1 MKEATI
7 TRAAAAGAADAA
19 QQALAGI
26 MERLHPRLRREFPA
40 LERNIAGGRRLYL
53 NNAGGTIVCERSA
66 RMMARTALFANPQD
80 GAITLGERATA
91 ELHEAARSAVADF
104 LNAPAT
110 AEIAFHQSASH
121 ALFNLAVALRHHLVR
136 GDNIVVT
143 ALDHAANVSPWE
155 SLFGADRG
163 LEVRCCRMR
172 RDGTLDL
179 DHLAGLVDGRTRVV
193 AVTRA
198 SNALGSVVPIEVVA
212 RIAHRGGLPRP
223 PSRPGRPW
231 RGALVVVDAV
241 HYAPHGPI
249 DVRTLGCDLLVFAG
263 YKVFGPMTGVLW
275 GRRVW
280 LEALR
285 PYRVEPN
292 ADRAPFKFEQG
303 TPNHAVMMGL
313 AAAIGYLAWL
323 GGQVEEAAAGVPALA
338 PLGRSLRRSGYG
350 AARRRLKWA
359 MHAIV
364 AWEGRLSGEVIAGW
378 RRDLAPLGVRLHGVT
393 DPRRLAD
400 RVPTFLFEIP
410 GWTQEEVKRAL
421 WRRSRIEVPSG
432 NYYAPAVYRHLR
444 SRRTIRASFAHYDT
458 PVTARCLVRALR
470 GVARRAPRGAAQRAA
485 GAGRG
490 RPRPVD
496 R

>member
-1 MKEATI
+1 MKRVTIARAT
-7 TRAAAAGAADAA
+7 AEAAGDAA
-19 QQALAGI
+19 QDALAAI

-40 LERNIAGGRRLYL
+40 LGRNIAGGCRVYL

-80 GAITLGERATA
+80 GDITLGERATA
-91 ELHEAARSAVADF
+91 ELHQAARAAVADF
-104 LNAPAT
+104 LNAPAA
-110 AEIAFHQSASH
+110 AEVTFHLSATH
-121 ALFNLAVALRHHLVR
+121 ALFNLAIALRHHLVR

-143 ALDHAANVSPWE
+143 GLDHAANVSPWE

-163 LEVRCCRMR
+163 LEIRPCRMR

-179 DHLAGLVDGRTRVV
+179 DHLAGLVDARTRVV

-198 SNALGSVVPIEVVA
+198 SNALGSIVPIEAVA
-212 RIAHRGGLPRP
+212 RIAHRNGVPRP
-223 PSRPGRPW
+223 PARPGRPW
-231 RGALVVVDAV
+231 NGALVVVDAV

-249 DVRTLGCDLLVFAG
+249 DVRALGCDLLVFSG

-292 ADRAPFKFEQG
+292 ANRAPVKFEQG
-303 TPNHAVMMGL
+303 TPNHAVLMGL

-323 GGQVEEAAAGVPALA
+323 GGQVEEAATSVA
-338 PLGRSLRRSGYG
+338 PLRPLARTLRRLRYDP
-350 AARRRLKWA
+350 ARRRLKWA
-359 MHAIV
+359 MLAIA
-364 AWEGRLSGEVIAGW
+364 AWEERLSAEVIAGW
-378 RRDLAPLGVRLHGVT
+378 RRDLAPLGVRLHGVA
-393 DPRRLAD
+393 DPRRLSD

-410 GWTQEEVKRAL
+410 GRTQEEVKRAL

-432 NYYAPAVYRHLR
+432 NYYAPAVYRHLK

-458 PVTARCLVRALR
+458 PATARLFVRALR
-470 GVARRAPRGAAQRAA
+470 SVAGGTGRRTPQRAA
-485 GAGRG
+485 VGARG
-490 RPRPVD
+490 RPRPVA